1 MTGAVSRAE
10 ADGKMMKGQ
19 GTHPLAHARVFERM
33 SWTDERI
40 EKLTKMWEGGATASQ
55 IAEELGGVSRN
66 AVIGKAH
73 RLGLKARPSPVKAND
88 KSEPA
93 AAAAPKPAKPAAP
106 AAPPVA
112 EARPATPKPAPA
124 PAPVEARPAPAPT
137 PRPAPAAPVA
147 SPPAAASAAPTGEPA
162 PAPTPRVVSVGPGG
176 FLRQGPGDQQAPIPP
191 APPRRLVPARPSPEI
206 ADKTSLLDLN
216 DRICRWPMG
225 HPGEPDFHFCGE
237 KVNPGFPYC
246 VEHCGRAYQA
256 QLPRG
261 HRRPPPPMP
270 FGGPRVR

>member
-1 MTGAVSRAE
+1 
-10 ADGKMMKGQ
+10 
-19 GTHPLAHARVFERM
+19 M

-40 EKLTKMWEGGATASQ
+40 ATLKKMWEGGSTASQ

-73 RLGLKARPSPVKAND
+73 RLGLKSRPSPVKASD
-88 KSEPA
+88 KKAAPKAKPA
-93 AAAAPKPAKPAAP
+93 AKPAAKKPTAPRPTPKPAAPAPTPPAAPAQAAPKPAATASS
-106 AAPPVA
+106 
-112 EARPATPKPAPA
+112 ATPSQPMPNRNSDLPKI
-124 PAPVEARPAPAPT
+124 
-137 PRPAPAAPVA
+137 
-147 SPPAAASAAPTGEPA
+147 
-162 PAPTPRVVSVGPGG
+162 VSVGPGG

-191 APPRRLVPARPSPEI
+191 APPRRLVPAKPDPSI
-206 ADKTSLLDLN
+206 ADKTSLLDLS
-216 DRICRWPMG
+216 DKVCRWPMG

-237 KVNPGFPYC
+237 AVNPGFPYC

-261 HRRPPPPMP
+261 VRRPPPPLP

>member
-1 MTGAVSRAE
+1 
-10 ADGKMMKGQ
+10 
-19 GTHPLAHARVFERM
+19 M

-73 RLGLKARPSPVKAND
+73 RLGLKARPSPVKPNEKEAPAP
-88 KSEPA
+88 KAPKAEAAPRSAPRPAPVPRPVTVAPA
-93 AAAAPKPAKPAAP
+93 AAAPAGG
-106 AAPPVA
+106 
-112 EARPATPKPAPA
+112 ET
-124 PAPVEARPAPAPT
+124 PAPVPAPNM
-137 PRPAPAAPVA
+137 PRI
-147 SPPAAASAAPTGEPA
+147 
-162 PAPTPRVVSVGPGG
+162 VSVGPGG

-191 APPRRLVPARPSPEI
+191 APPRRLVPAKPSPEI
-206 ADKTSLLDLN
+206 AEKTSLLELN

-261 HRRPPPPMP
+261 HRRPPPPLP

>member
-1 MTGAVSRAE
+1 
-10 ADGKMMKGQ
+10 
-19 GTHPLAHARVFERM
+19 M

-73 RLGLKARPSPVKAND
+73 RLGLKARPSPVKPNE
-88 KSEPA
+88 KSE
-93 AAAAPKPAKPAAP
+93 AAP
-106 AAPPVA
+106 AKAP
-112 EARPATPKPAPA
+112 
-124 PAPVEARPAPAPT
+124 RPAPEAPPPAPEPRT
-137 PRPAPAAPVA
+137 AAPRPAPAATA
-147 SPPAAASAAPTGEPA
+147 SPPPAPRAPVAPVEAAPAAPAAATAAAGAAGDAPVPA
-162 PAPTPRVVSVGPGG
+162 PPPQPRIVSVGPGG

-191 APPRRLVPARPSPEI
+191 APPRRLVPARPSQDV
-206 ADKTSLLDLN
+206 ADKTGLLDLN

-225 HPGEPDFHFCGE
+225 HPGEPDFHFCGD

-246 VEHCGRAYQA
+246 VDHCGRAYQA

>member
-1 MTGAVSRAE
+1 
-10 ADGKMMKGQ
+10 
-19 GTHPLAHARVFERM
+19 M
-33 SWTDERI
+33 SWTEERI
-40 EKLTKMWEGGATASQ
+40 ATLTKMWEGGATASQ
-55 IAEELGGVSRN
+55 IADELGGVSRN

-73 RLGLKARPSPVKAND
+73 RLGLKSRPSPVKANENKD
-88 KSEPA
+88 GGKKDAASAPAPEPKPKAPAPA
-93 AAAAPKPAKPAAP
+93 AAAPASPPKAAASPAPS
-106 AAPPVA
+106 
-112 EARPATPKPAPA
+112 PAPA
-124 PAPVEARPAPAPT
+124 PAARQSADSPSQPLPD
-137 PRPAPAAPVA
+137 PRPEMPKI
-147 SPPAAASAAPTGEPA
+147 
-162 PAPTPRVVSVGPGG
+162 VSVGPGG

-191 APPRRLVPARPSPEI
+191 APPRRLVPAKPSPEI

-216 DRICRWPMG
+216 DRVCRWPMG

-261 HRRPPPPMP
+261 ARRPPPPLP